1 MNEIANLC
9 EKVGADA
16 EMVRIG
22 MSTDTRIGNR
32 FLFPG
37 IGYGGSCF
45 PKDIEAL
52 INTGNEYGCE
62 MPLVKSVNRIN
73 RLQRELFVKKVTDK
87 FGEDLEG
94 KIFGVWGLA
103 FKPKQMI

>member
-1 MNEIANLC
+1 MK
-9 EKVGADA
+9 KVGADA

-73 RLQRELFVKKVTDK
+73 RLQRELFVKRLRINLARTWKVK
-87 FGEDLEG
+87 YLESG
-94 KIFGVWGLA
+94 AWHLSQ
-103 FKPKQMI
+103 KQMI